1 MGPHICRSKS
11 YHSATSRESLGQ
23 LTNSDDL
30 FCDVR
35 VMILQHLILVT
46 LKRPSF
52 DSPSVFSMRR
62 IRSRPPIKTFALKSN
77 TNGTL
82 DGST

>member
-1 MGPHICRSKS
+1 MGHHIGRPK
-11 YHSATSRESLGQ
+11 ATTRPLLGLGQ